1 MAIVKE
7 YRIGEA
13 VVQIDD
19 SYIVKTQAEID
30 KIIESCGTAWTEAL
44 LESNEEPE
52 KSSNSDLL

>member
-7 YRIGEA
+7 YRIGE
-13 VVQIDD
+13 
-19 SYIVKTQAEID
+19 
-30 KIIESCGTAWTEAL
+30 AWTEAL